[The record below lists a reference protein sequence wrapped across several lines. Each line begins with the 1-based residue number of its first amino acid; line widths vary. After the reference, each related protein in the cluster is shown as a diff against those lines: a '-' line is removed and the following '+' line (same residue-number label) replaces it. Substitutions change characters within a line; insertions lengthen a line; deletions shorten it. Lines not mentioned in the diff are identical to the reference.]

1 MKNSL
6 LGNITVAQLLCL
18 FAQSYSAV
26 NVKDFSRRE
35 VNNHMFMIQCHV
47 EKWCGDYF
55 HALSAPGW
63 LICVSKH

>member
-6 LGNITVAQLLCL
+6 LGNITVAQLFCL
-18 FAQSYSAV
+18 FSPSNSAV
-26 NVKDFSRRE
+26 NVKILVE
-35 VNNHMFMIQCHV
+35 VNNCMFMIQCHV
-47 EKWCGDYF
+47 EKWCGDCC